1 MNIKKLFLILPLL
14 LLKACGTS
22 YVTSD
27 GKRLI
32 ENSAIGCLAGEVF
45 FKDCAAGAAVAGTAT
60 IISDQKK

>member
-1 MNIKKLFLILPLL
+1 MKKLLLILPFVLFT
-14 LLKACGTS
+14 ACGTS

-45 FKDCAAGAAVAGTAT
+45 FKDCAAGAAVAGTAN